1 MWLAPP
7 AVAFPESP
15 TTGDPANWRRTGSA
29 NYVLAMRS
37 HQDGVEVRRRLGC
50 LPAELALFPRLTGQA
65 ILKRAAHIRRHIGH
79 RYRGALADRFGTEL
93 DRPVR
98 TLSRQRAEDG
108 HHFWPSPTDPA
119 CKGSTNPPSGS
130 RPPSLT
136 LLPPRVGRP

>member
-1 MWLAPP
+1 MASTTGGGFSRIPHHWRPSELAPHRVSELRP
-7 AVAFPESP
+7 RDAFPP
-15 TTGDPANWRRTGSA
+15 GCRG
-29 NYVLAMRS
+29 
-37 HQDGVEVRRRLGC
+37 RRRLGC
-50 LPAELALFPRLTGQA
+50 LPGELALFPRLTGQA

-130 RPPSLT
+130 RPPLLT